1 MADNQNPAC
10 GFSYRCGRADMMGHS
25 GKSQVIGSEIFWA
38 FIGGVFG
45 LLGMK
50 AQGWQ
55 HALDVAV
62 RLGKGYA
69 VAFGLLGL
77 CMGVAIPQERW
88 ISRVRWAASLSGWLA
103 VAGMFLGAFTGLV
116 FSGLEDGIVWLTGG
130 WEGKEIAT
138 LIGMS
143 TGAGLRLVKHA
154 DEDMS
159 RYFVRLL
166 AVTRCAMPPSPVS
179 LDPSWLTPTVKALAS
194 AIHEENVFDRMP
206 ILADAWR
213 KQVAPTRKCLLIAG
227 ARMSM

>member
-1 MADNQNPAC
+1 M
-10 GFSYRCGRADMMGHS
+10 
-25 GKSQVIGSEIFWA
+25 
-38 FIGGVFG
+38 
-45 LLGMK
+45 
-50 AQGWQ
+50 
-55 HALDVAV
+55 

-77 CMGVAIPQERW
+77 CIGVAVPQERW
-88 ISRVRWAASLSGWLA
+88 TSRVRWAASLSAWLA
-103 VAGMFLGAFTGLV
+103 VAGCFSGLPGLV

-130 WEGKEIAT
+130 WEGKGTAT

-154 DEDMS
+154 DEDIS

-166 AVTRCAMPPSPVS
+166 AVTRCAVPASPVS

-206 ILADAWR
+206 ILADALEDAGSTNQEVLAHCRQPGVHVRGCW
-213 KQVAPTRKCLLIAG
+213 VVDLILG
-227 ARMSM
+227 KE